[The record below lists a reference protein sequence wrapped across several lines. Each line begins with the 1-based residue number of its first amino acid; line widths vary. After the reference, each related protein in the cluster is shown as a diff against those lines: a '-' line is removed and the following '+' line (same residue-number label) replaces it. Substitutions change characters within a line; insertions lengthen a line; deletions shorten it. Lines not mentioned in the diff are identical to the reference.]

1 MGKSKE
7 LAELGDVVTQS
18 GGNVGIGADSPT
30 EALHIAKAFPAVKL
44 DNIDAGGHSWRIAS
58 GSTNS
63 GFAGKLQIYNE
74 DTSTIAAYI
83 DASGRV
89 TKPYH
94 PYFLANL
101 SSSFYLNRTSVETTI
116 PFDSVYVN
124 NGSHFNTSTHRFTA
138 PVSGLYQFDCHVEF
152 TSASVFDSSYWV
164 YPANFY
170 VNGVIQT
177 SDDSYFTSVKYQHF
191 NTSCILYLAANEY
204 VEIKAH
210 ANGNYLAYGGSNR
223 ANTRFSGYLIG

>member
-7 LAELGDVVTQS
+7 LAELGQVVSQS

-89 TKPYH
+89 TMPYQPAFH
-94 PYFLANL
+94 AYADIYGTSQTGNVLFK
-101 SSSFYLNRTSVETTI
+101 SSAQNFTLE
-116 PFDSVYVN
+116 N
-124 NGSHFNTSTHRFTA
+124 NAGGHFNTSTGRFTA
-138 PVSGLYQFDCHVEF
+138 PVNGRYMFTGSYSRSQDNGGVWMQVNSNALGMWNLSYGADWQTACMSRVVYMNANDYFEF
-152 TSASVFDSSYWV
+152 YYGSVGPS
-164 YPANFY
+164 
-170 VNGVIQT
+170 
-177 SDDSYFTSVKYQHF
+177 FTCQGYKVM
-191 NTSCILYLAANEY
+191 L
-204 VEIKAH
+204 
-210 ANGNYLAYGGSNR
+210 
-223 ANTRFSGYLIG
+223 SGYLLG